1 MPLYML
7 QCHDFIPASDLHKSC
22 VLIPRKLQVSVAP
35 DLASKGGQ
43 GVSNSSNIKI
53 KGEMDDYIQSDTKVC
68 CPCGSSL
75 ETESM
80 IKVILIMSYSG
91 CSLICLDRF

>member
-1 MPLYML
+1 ML
-7 QCHDFIPASDLHKSC
+7 QCHDFSPSSDMHKSC
-22 VLIPRKLQVSVAP
+22 VVIPRKLQVSVAP

-53 KGEMDDYIQSDTKVC
+53 KGEMDDYTQSDTKVR

-80 IKVILIMSYSG
+80 IKVILIMSYFV
-91 CSLICLDRF
+91 CSFIRLDHF